1 MKSDLN
7 QHRYYVVVLG
17 TSLARQHYEE
27 SLSLVSPVSYLL
39 KYVFLADWLH
49 CSINWSLNLDHQV
62 SVGWNT
68 TWESHERPI
77 RPGA

>member
-27 SLSLVSPVSYLL
+27 GLSLVSPVSYLL
-39 KYVFLADWLH
+39 KYASMF
-49 CSINWSLNLDHQV
+49 S
-62 SVGWNT
+62 
-68 TWESHERPI
+68 
-77 RPGA
+77 